1 VSGARIT
8 GTLAAA
14 VTPLRD
20 GGQRLDPE
28 AFGPLLE
35 FYSASGLDGVFLL
48 GTTGEGILL
57 GEAERRQAAE
67 LAIEASGR
75 LAAIVNCGAQAT
87 AETST
92 LAAHA
97 AEAGADGVA
106 VVGPPYYQYEPRELL
121 EHFAAAAAACAPL
134 PFYIY
139 EFADRCGYAVPVAV
153 IDQLR
158 ERAPNL
164 TGMKV
169 SDTPFEWLQLYLG
182 TGLDIFVGAEG
193 LIPQG
198 LAAGAVGT
206 VSGVA
211 AAFPEEVSALVRT
224 PGPAGLTRVQSLR
237 AALSRHPFQASVKS
251 ALGWRG
257 IPVRPDVRPPLQP
270 LSAEQAED
278 LRGLLERLE
287 AEAVPAR
294 ES

>member
-1 VSGARIT
+1 MSESRIN

-14 VTPLRD
+14 VTPLRE
-20 GGQRLDPE
+20 GGQSLDHD

-35 FYSASGLDGVFLL
+35 FYAGSGVDGVFLL

-67 LAIEASGR
+67 LALESSNT
-75 LAAIVNCGAQAT
+75 LATIVNCGAQT
-87 AETST
+87 TGETCG

-106 VVGPPYYQYEPRELL
+106 VVGPPYFEYQPRELL
-121 EHFAAAAAACAPL
+121 EHFAAAAEACAPL
-134 PFYIY
+134 PFYLY
-139 EFADRCGYAVPVAV
+139 EFADRCGYAIPVTV
-153 IDQLR
+153 IDELR

-169 SDTPFEWLQLYLG
+169 SDTPFERVQLYLG

-193 LIPQG
+193 LIPAG
-198 LAAGAVGT
+198 LIEGAVGA

-224 PGPAGLTRVQSLR
+224 PGPAATARVESLR
-237 AALSRHPFQASVKS
+237 AVLSRRSFQASVKA
-251 ALGWRG
+251 ALGFRG
-257 IPVRPDVRPPLQP
+257 VPVRPDVRAPLQP
-270 LSAEQAED
+270 LSTEEADGLRAELD
-278 LRGLLERLE
+278 RLE
-287 AEAVPAR
+287 AGALPAG